1 MKKNKYQNIYEDP
14 CWGHNCDKYQ
24 EPGILHAKVMEII
37 ENRRNDTVF
46 AYVAFLGE
54 LGLLPSTP
62 QHWKE
67 CKPLNLK
74 VLEVVKMLC
83 DQSIFNSIKN
93 EPKLIFEYWK
103 LTKDDN
109 KGIDT
114 FKDEDLPQVE
124 TFGDSGEFAANGSAN
139 NLNKKE
145 KR

>member
-1 MKKNKYQNIYEDP
+1 
-14 CWGHNCDKYQ
+14 
-24 EPGILHAKVMEII
+24 
-37 ENRRNDTVF
+37 
-46 AYVAFLGE
+46 
-54 LGLLPSTP
+54 
-62 QHWKE
+62 
-67 CKPLNLK
+67 

-124 TFGDSGEFAANGSAN
+124 TFGDEEELRNW
-139 NLNKKE
+139 
-145 KR
+145 